1 MIEIVK
7 AIAALCMIGGGS
19 RDVGS
24 LALVNN
30 LQIACQQRMAKC
42 LSSHMGSTELES
54 RDWIILKCVS
64 GEYKEKK
71 K

>member
-7 AIAALCMIGGGS
+7 AIAALCLVGGGD
-19 RDVGS
+19 RDVRS

-30 LQIACQQRMAKC
+30 LQLNCQQRIAKC
-42 LSSHMGSTELES
+42 ISIHLSSTELES
-54 RDWIILKCVS
+54 RDWVVLKCVS